1 MRPAAAALIVLLAAA
16 SARAWEQEQARGAWP
31 AFEAWIAAVDTHT
44 PGATDAALREMLR
57 MPTPELE
64 SIFPHIAVTLASALA
79 EEDRR
84 AGFDEFLGK
93 YARRGQT
100 PEAARSKAA
109 IDRVRRIGI
118 DRFLKRAALMHAEM
132 AVVAPS
138 AHLSTGAGTGFLAA
152 DGRQFAEDGRPWHW
166 IIGRGLLHL
175 VRGARADPHVRLW
188 YQAAGH
194 HMLASR
200 NFTEARPH
208 LDRALELFAGD
219 AEIEFLA
226 GLLHEAQ
233 SAPAIQAAVADQI
246 ERLPPRQR
254 RQYQPAVGSMRGEVS
269 EAIDAFSKSIAADPA
284 HLESRIRL
292 GRLLASIGK
301 PEPAAAHLRE
311 ALTRASDP
319 RHRYLAQLFLG
330 RAEEMRG
337 DMTGA
342 RAAYTAASQQ
352 FPGAQSPRFAL
363 SQLERHTGNRIAAA
377 EALRF
382 LENPSSDDDP
392 WWSYHYVTRPGHEA
406 WFAKLRAVY
415 RGEVMP

>member
-16 SARAWEQEQARGAWP
+16 PGRALEQEPAREAWA
-31 AFEAWIAAVDTHT
+31 AFEAWIAAVETHT
-44 PGATDAALREMLR
+44 PGATDAALRGLLR

-64 SIFPHIAVTLASALA
+64 AIFPNIAVTLASALA
-79 EEDRR
+79 SEERR
-84 AGFDEFLGK
+84 PGLDEFLGRH
-93 YARRGQT
+93 ARRGRT
-100 PEAARSKAA
+100 PEPAALEAA
-109 IDRVRRIGI
+109 VDRVRRIGI

-132 AVVAPS
+132 AVVAPE
-138 AHLSTGAGTGFLAA
+138 AHVSTEAGTGFLAA

-166 IIGRGLLHL
+166 IVGRGLLHL
-175 VRGARADPHVRLW
+175 VRDARADPHVRLW

-194 HMLASR
+194 HMLATR

-219 AEIEFLA
+219 GEIAFLA

-246 ERLPPRQR
+246 ERLPVRQR
-254 RQYQPAVGSMRGEVS
+254 RQYQPAVGSAGVEVS
-269 EAIDAFSKSIAADPA
+269 EAIDAFSKSIAAEPA
-284 HLESRIRL
+284 HVESRIRL
-292 GRLLASIGK
+292 GRLLASTGK
-301 PEPAAAHLRE
+301 PGPAAAHLRE
-311 ALTRASDP
+311 ALARASDP
-319 RHRYLAQLFLG
+319 RHRYFAHLFLG

-337 DMTGA
+337 DAAAA
-342 RAAYTAASQQ
+342 RAAYVDASRL

-363 SQLERHTGNRIAAA
+363 SQLERRTGNRIAAA

-382 LENPSSDDDP
+382 LEAPSGDDDP
-392 WWSYHYVTRPGHEA
+392 WWSYQYVTLPGDEA
-406 WFAKLRAVY
+406 WFARLRSVF